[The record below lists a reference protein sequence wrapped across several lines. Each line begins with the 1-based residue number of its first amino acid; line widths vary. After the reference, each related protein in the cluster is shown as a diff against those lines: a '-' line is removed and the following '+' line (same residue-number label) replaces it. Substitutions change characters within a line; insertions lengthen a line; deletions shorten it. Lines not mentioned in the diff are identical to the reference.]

1 MQSSLTLRYMSVVNV
16 KSNLTNLCYYVAV
29 ESTVPQDFKV
39 QFHIATNVYY
49 MVSCRTGLL
58 VFKINIY
65 VSCM

>member
-16 KSNLTNLCYYVAV
+16 KSNPTNLCYYVAV
-29 ESTVPQDFKV
+29 KSNVPQDLV

-49 MVSCRTGLL
+49 MVSCRTGLF
-58 VFKINIY
+58 VFKISIY